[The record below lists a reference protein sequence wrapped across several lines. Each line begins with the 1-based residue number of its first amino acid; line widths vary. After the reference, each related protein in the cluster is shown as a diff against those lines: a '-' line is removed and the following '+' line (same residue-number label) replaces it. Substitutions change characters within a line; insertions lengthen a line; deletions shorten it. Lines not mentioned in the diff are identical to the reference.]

1 MRRSVRLLALAVL
14 SLALPACKPYEKEI
28 ASNPFFAGMEGAS
41 GPGLSAKDRPKPAD
55 PRYLP
60 PEAQREV
67 AEDGT
72 VTLRA
77 KGPRHLM
84 RHIFETLKNNEREL
98 FTEQV
103 LSMATQQEFIRNG
116 KDPSEAFDMLHAEL
130 EMIDKLFARMPM
142 AENAPNTRYETV
154 GPGIHRL
161 RLVRGSG
168 RDLKWQ
174 GFDMITEDGLE
185 RLLWFYEE
193 R

>member
-1 MRRSVRLLALAVL
+1 MRWARPVVLGLVVAAVA
-14 SLALPACKPYEKEI
+14 SCKPYEKEV
-28 ASNPFFAGMEGAS
+28 ASNPFFSGMEGAS
-41 GPGLSAKDRPKPAD
+41 GPGLSGSDRPAPRD
-55 PRYLP
+55 PRHLEP
-60 PEAQREV
+60 DQQREV

-72 VTLRA
+72 ITLRA

-84 RHIFETLKNNEREL
+84 RHIFETLRNGEREL

-103 LSMATQQEFIRNG
+103 LSEATRQEFVRNG
-116 KDPSEAFDMLHAEL
+116 KDPGEAFDMLSAEL
-130 EMIDKLFARMPM
+130 EMIDRLFARMPM
-142 AENAPNTRYETV
+142 AENAPNARYERI
-154 GPGIHRL
+154 GPGMNRL
-161 RLVRGSG
+161 RLIRGVG